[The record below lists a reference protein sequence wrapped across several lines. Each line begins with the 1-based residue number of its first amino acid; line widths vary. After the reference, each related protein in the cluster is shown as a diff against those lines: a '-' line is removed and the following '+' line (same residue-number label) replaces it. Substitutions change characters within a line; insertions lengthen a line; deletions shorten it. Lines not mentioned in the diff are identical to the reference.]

1 MSSTAQSRERHAL
14 VCERI
19 VASTRV
25 LHPYAWLAWL
35 AAAALPALSTRNPL
49 YLSLVLLAVGV
60 VYDTMGRRSPMAQ
73 NWGAFVRFSAY
84 LWLLTIPFVAL
95 LNHHGAIVLFR
106 LPANWPLVGGPITL
120 EALLYGLT
128 GGLALVALLLVF
140 ATFNVAVDQA
150 RLLRL
155 TPGFVY
161 QAGVVAGIAVA
172 FVPQMVTTWAAIREV
187 QEVRGHRVRG
197 VRDLLPLLMPLLVTA
212 LERAMQLAESMEA
225 RGFGGQMLAATS
237 AERLRIQG
245 VLLAGLAALGVGVA
259 GLGFWPDRTWLAG
272 GLLALGGALLLWA
285 FWDQGRRVRRSRYQR
300 WTWARADRILLA
312 VSLVSAGIWLLVL
325 LTNGNWL
332 LYYPYPPYS
341 PWPVFEP
348 ILGFVI
354 LLLVAPA
361 LVLPSR

>member
-1 MSSTAQSRERHAL
+1 VSGTF
-14 VCERI
+14 
-19 VASTRV
+19 
-25 LHPYAWLAWL
+25 HPYVWSVWL

-49 YLSLVLLAVGV
+49 YLSLTLLAVAV
-60 VYDTMGRRSPMAQ
+60 VYEATGRRSPLAQ
-73 NWGAFVRFSAY
+73 NWGAFVRFSAL
-84 LWLLTIPFVAL
+84 LWLLSVPFVAL

-106 LPANWPLVGGPITL
+106 LPAAWPMVGGPITL

-128 GGLALVALLLVF
+128 GGLALVTLLLTF
-140 ATFNVAVDQA
+140 ATFNIAVDQA

-172 FVPQMVTTWAAIREV
+172 FVPQMVVTWAAIREA

-197 VRDLLPLLMPLLVTA
+197 VRDLLPLLLPLLVTA

-225 RGFGGQMLAATS
+225 RGFGGQVLAATPT
-237 AERLRIQG
+237 ERLRIQAA
-245 VLLAGLAALGVGVA
+245 LLAGLAALGVGTV
-259 GLGFWPDRTWLAG
+259 GLGFWSNRPALTG
-272 GLLALGGALLLWA
+272 GLLAVGGAFLLWA

-300 WTWARADRILLA
+300 WTWARADWLALA
-312 VSLVSAGIWLLVL
+312 VSLASAGIWLLVL
-325 LTNGNWL
+325 LTNDAWL

-348 ILGFVI
+348 IVGCAL

-361 LVLPSR
+361 LLLPPR